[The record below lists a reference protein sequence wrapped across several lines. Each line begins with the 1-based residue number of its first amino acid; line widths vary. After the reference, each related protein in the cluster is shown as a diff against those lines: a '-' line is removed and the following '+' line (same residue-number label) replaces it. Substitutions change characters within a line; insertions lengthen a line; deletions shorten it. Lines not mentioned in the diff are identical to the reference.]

1 MVRDG
6 DGPPEDDP
14 LHDFA
19 TWWSG
24 QGAGV
29 PVVAAQGCRQEVPE
43 DKRIQ
48 EGLLLCLEKEHNGN
62 LHDAANAITTPGLLV
77 LHHSLVFVY
86 AEQHWRLMVENM
98 AVFPRACSERTST
111 GYMS

>member
-1 MVRDG
+1 LSQHKTSKQRYAVGHNTYLMVRDG

-48 EGLLLCLEKEHNGN
+48 EGLLLCL
-62 LHDAANAITTPGLLV
+62 
-77 LHHSLVFVY
+77 
-86 AEQHWRLMVENM
+86 
-98 AVFPRACSERTST
+98 
-111 GYMS
+111 

>member
-48 EGLLLCLEKEHNGN
+48 EGLLLCL
-62 LHDAANAITTPGLLV
+62 
-77 LHHSLVFVY
+77 
-86 AEQHWRLMVENM
+86 
-98 AVFPRACSERTST
+98 
-111 GYMS
+111 